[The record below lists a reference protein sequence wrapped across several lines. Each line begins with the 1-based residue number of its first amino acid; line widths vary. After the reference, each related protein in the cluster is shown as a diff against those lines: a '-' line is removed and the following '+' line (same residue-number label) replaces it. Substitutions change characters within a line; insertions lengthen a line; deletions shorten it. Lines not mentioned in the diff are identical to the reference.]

1 MVSQMYYCCQKLFFY
16 GQSDVTEPARCR
28 ARHRQH
34 VEECTEAL
42 HRYEE
47 VHMQL
52 EIAAE
57 ELRAAAKALGRVTG
71 VIDTEDLLDAIFSEF
86 CIGK

>member
-1 MVSQMYYCCQKLFFY
+1 MWH
-16 GQSDVTEPARCR
+16 CR

-34 VEECTEAL
+34 VEECTAAL
-42 HRYEE
+42 QRYAD
-47 VHMQL
+47 VHLQL
-52 EIAAE
+52 ELAAE

-71 VIDTEDLLDAIFSEF
+71 AIDTEDLLDAIFIEF

>member
-1 MVSQMYYCCQKLFFY
+1 
-16 GQSDVTEPARCR
+16 
-28 ARHRQH
+28 
-34 VEECTEAL
+34 
-42 HRYEE
+42 
-47 VHMQL
+47 MQL

-71 VIDTEDLLDAIFSEF
+71 VIDTEDLLDAIFAEF

>member
-1 MVSQMYYCCQKLFFY
+1 M
-16 GQSDVTEPARCR
+16 CR
-28 ARHRQH
+28 ARHRGH
-34 VEECTEAL
+34 VEQCTAAL
-42 HRYEE
+42 ERYEA

>member
-1 MVSQMYYCCQKLFFY
+1 MTKPTPTGL
-16 GQSDVTEPARCR
+16 GPALSICVYAYR

-34 VEECTEAL
+34 VEQCTEAL
-42 HRYEE
+42 ERYQA
-47 VHMQL
+47 VHMEL

-57 ELRAAAKALGRVTG
+57 ELRAAAKSLGRVTG
-71 VIDTEDLLDAIFSEF
+71 IIDTEDLLDAIFSEF